1 MSEYRLYWMANTVH
15 DYRVYMGKDG
25 RPTSNQSAAQGYTAD
40 EVLEKAIT
48 GRYCIDKIEP
58 SPPDLSV
65 HITDGMGS
73 QDRVGG

>member
-1 MSEYRLYWMANTVH
+1 MNEYIYVEL
-15 DYRVYMGKDG
+15 GKWF
-25 RPTSNQSAAQGYTAD
+25 NEHGYTITHFDAD
-40 EVLEKAIT
+40 YNVGAGMLEFK
-48 GRYCIDKIEP
+48 KL